1 MEIRIRT
8 IREEET
14 EYIIIGC
21 HKRDERINEIVR
33 LLKLHHGS
41 VEAFREEQQ
50 YQIALSDIYYIE
62 AVDDKTFL
70 YLEKDCYE
78 SRRRLYEFE
87 ELLADRHFARI
98 SKSVIVNMM
107 KIVAIKPALNGR
119 FLCQL
124 KNGEKVIIS
133 RKYVP
138 EIKER
143 LRG

>member
-1 MEIRIRT
+1 MDIRIRT

-21 HKRDERINEIVR
+21 HKRDERINEFVR
-33 LLKLHHGS
+33 LVKMHQGS

-50 YQIALSDIYYIE
+50 YQIALSDIFYIE

-87 ELLADRHFARI
+87 ELLADRHFTRI
-98 SKSVIVNMM
+98 SKSVIVNLM
-107 KIVAIKPALNGR
+107 KIVAIRPALNGR

-124 KNGEKVIIS
+124 KNDEKVIIS

>member
-1 MEIRIRT
+1 MDIRIRT

-21 HKRDERINEIVR
+21 HKRDERINELVR
-33 LLKLHHGS
+33 LVKMHQGS

-70 YLEKDCYE
+70 YMGKDCYE

-98 SKSVIVNMM
+98 SKSVIVNLM
-107 KIVAIKPALNGR
+107 KIVAIRPALNGR

-124 KNGEKVIIS
+124 KKDEKVIIS

>member
-1 MEIRIRT
+1 MDIRIRT

-21 HKRDERINEIVR
+21 HKRDERINELVR
-33 LLKLHHGS
+33 LVKMHQGS

-50 YQIALSDIYYIE
+50 YQIALSDIFYIE

-98 SKSVIVNMM
+98 SKSVIVNLM
-107 KIVAIKPALNGR
+107 KIVAIRPALNGR

-124 KNGEKVIIS
+124 KNDEKVIIS